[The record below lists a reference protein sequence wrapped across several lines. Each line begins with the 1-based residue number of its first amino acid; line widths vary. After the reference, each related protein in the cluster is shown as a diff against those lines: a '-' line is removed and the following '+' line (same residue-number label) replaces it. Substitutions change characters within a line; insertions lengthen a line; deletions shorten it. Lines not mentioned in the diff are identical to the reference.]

1 MTTALQAKTRKTF
14 TTFAASFLALS
25 IIGVSLAPDAHAG
38 KRERH
43 IAAGVIGGLVGA
55 AIVGSAVRARSYD
68 EPVYVERRPRRV
80 RRAYRPAYSSWEGH
94 VRRCYAAYRSYNE
107 RTDTFIGY
115 DGIERRC
122 RK

>member
-1 MTTALQAKTRKTF
+1 MTTTMQNKSRKTF
-14 TTFAASFLALS
+14 TAFAASFLALS

-38 KRERH
+38 KRERN
-43 IAAGVIGGLVGA
+43 IAAGVLGGLVGA

-68 EPVYVERRPRRV
+68 EPIYVERRAPRRV
-80 RRAYRPAYSSWEGH
+80 YRARRGLSH
-94 VRRCYAAYRSYNE
+94 VERCYRAYRSYDE
-107 RTDTFIGY
+107 VTDTFVGY